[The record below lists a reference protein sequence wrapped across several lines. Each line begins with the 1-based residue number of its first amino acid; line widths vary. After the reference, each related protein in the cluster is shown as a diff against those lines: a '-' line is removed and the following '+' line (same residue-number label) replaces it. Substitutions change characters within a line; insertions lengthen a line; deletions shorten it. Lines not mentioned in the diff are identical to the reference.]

1 MSATVFKHVFVNHR
15 AVFEIG
21 RESSEVAQD
30 NEHEDTGGHHPS
42 NLVIVIEILH
52 ITLTDGEEID
62 DKNADQYILVPHRP
76 SLYESYD
83 SIRHPEHYVRGN
95 FEESGSGVLP

>member
-15 AVFEIG
+15 AVIEIG

-30 NEHEDTGGHHPS
+30 NEHEETGGHHPS
-42 NLVIVIEILH
+42 N
-52 ITLTDGEEID
+52 
-62 DKNADQYILVPHRP
+62 QYILVPHRP

-83 SIRHPEHYVRGN
+83 SIRHPEHYVRSN